1 MVKDVLIAAGTVQ
14 MTSRRKEKV
23 GRFLAS
29 FQVQDSFSI
38 LSVIHYT
45 YTRTRT
51 SRNGSVGQ
59 DDNAGLIHEKLLCTF
74 PQTPCIDEYL

>member
-1 MVKDVLIAAGTVQ
+1 MLIAAGTVQ
-14 MTSRRKEKV
+14 MTSRGKEEV

-45 YTRTRT
+45 YTRT

-59 DDNAGLIHEKLLCTF
+59 DNDAGLIHEKLLCTF
-74 PQTPCIDEYL
+74 PKIPCIDVHL